1 MSEWSLCGDHVN
13 CFCVGIFHESAP
25 KTMNMISTDDHHEL
39 VLVCMSYYYWLDIDF
54 NGLCIQCKK
63 STGETATSYIWSSNT
78 KEKRFLTMSLSI
90 VMPCYVQ
97 IATSLSI
104 VASQWM
110 SLATSLPVVVP
121 QWGIPSNVMSH
132 CDVIISHGT

>member
-1 MSEWSLCGDHVN
+1 
-13 CFCVGIFHESAP
+13 
-25 KTMNMISTDDHHEL
+25 
-39 VLVCMSYYYWLDIDF
+39 
-54 NGLCIQCKK
+54 
-63 STGETATSYIWSSNT
+63 
-78 KEKRFLTMSLSI
+78 MSLSI

-110 SLATSLPVVVP
+110 SLAMSLPIVVP

-132 CDVIISHGT
+132 CDVIVSHGT